1 MACALTQGFVLDC
14 KESVGGIKSVRFVEF
29 DNVASIAYAA
39 GVATLTMVASKKF
52 WKYAQVR
59 ETSSFTETITANVQN
74 GTIFYSQELTVILNK
89 LAAATRNEILLL
101 AQNTL
106 VAVAKDNNGKFWYL
120 GKTRGLDLTG
130 GSAGTGTAEGDRSG
144 YTLTFT
150 GAEAALCPEVNST
163 VAGQLTTAGS

>member
-29 DNVASIAYAA
+29 DNVASITYAA

-74 GTIFYSQELTVILNK
+74 GTIFYQQELTVILNK

-101 AQNTL
+101 AKNRL
-106 VAVAKDNNGKFWYL
+106 MAIVEDMNGSFWLL
-120 GKTRGLDLTG
+120 GSKNGLDITG
-130 GSAGTGTAEGDRSG
+130 GNSATGTASGDRNG
-144 YTLTFT
+144 YTLTFQAMEADPMWSVSS
-150 GAEAALCPEVNST
+150 GAISAITN
-163 VAGQLTTAGS
+163 

>member
-74 GTIFYSQELTVILNK
+74 GTIFYQQELTAILNK

-101 AQNTL
+101 AKNRL
-106 VAVAKDNNGKFWYL
+106 MAIVEDMNGAFWLLGAKNGV
-120 GKTRGLDLTG
+120 DITG
-130 GSAGTGTAEGDRSG
+130 GNSATGTASGDRNG
-144 YTLTFT
+144 YTLTFQ
-150 GAEAALCPEVNST
+150 GMEADPMWSVSSAAISAITN
-163 VAGQLTTAGS
+163 

>member
-101 AQNTL
+101 AKNRL
-106 VAVAKDNNGKFWYL
+106 MAIVEDMNGNYWLLGAKN
-120 GKTRGLDLTG
+120 GLDITG
-130 GSAGTGTAEGDRSG
+130 GNSATGTASGDRNG
-144 YTLTFT
+144 YTLTFV
-150 GAEAALCPEVNST
+150 AQEADPMWSVSSAAISS
-163 VAGQLTTAGS
+163 LTN

>member
-29 DNVASIAYAA
+29 DNATATYAA
-39 GVATLTMVASKKF
+39 GVATLTMATGKKF

-101 AQNTL
+101 AKNRL
-106 VAVAKDNNGKFWYL
+106 MAIVEDMNGSFWLLGAKN
-120 GKTRGLDLTG
+120 GLDITG
-130 GSAGTGTAEGDRSG
+130 GNSATGTASGDRNG
-144 YTLTFT
+144 YTLTFQ
-150 GAEAALCPEVNST
+150 AMEADPIWSVLAST
-163 VAGQLTTAGS
+163 ISAITN

>member
-101 AQNTL
+101 AKNRL
-106 VAVAKDNNGKFWYL
+106 MAIVEDMNGNFWLLGAKN
-120 GKTRGLDLTG
+120 GLDITG
-130 GSAGTGTAEGDRSG
+130 GNSATGTASGDRNG
-144 YTLTFT
+144 YTLTFQ
-150 GAEAALCPEVNST
+150 AMEADPIWSVSSASISAITN
-163 VAGQLTTAGS
+163 

>member
-29 DNVASIAYAA
+29 DNVSSITYAA

-101 AQNTL
+101 AKNRL
-106 VAVAKDNNGKFWYL
+106 MAIVEDMNGSFWLLGAKN
-120 GKTRGLDLTG
+120 GLDITG
-130 GSAGTGTAEGDRSG
+130 GNSATGTASGDRNG
-144 YTLTFT
+144 YTLTFQAMEADPMWSVSS
-150 GAEAALCPEVNST
+150 GAISAITN
-163 VAGQLTTAGS
+163 

>member
-14 KESVGGIKSVRFVEF
+14 KESLGGVKSVRFVEF

-39 GVATLTMVASKKF
+39 GVATLTMAAGKKF

-74 GTIFYSQELTVILNK
+74 GTIFYQQEVVVVLNK

-101 AQNTL
+101 AKNRL
-106 VAVAKDNNGKFWYL
+106 MAIVEDMNGAYWLIGAKN
-120 GKTRGLDLTG
+120 GLDITSG
-130 GSAGTGTAEGDRSG
+130 NSATGTASGDRNG
-144 YTLTFT
+144 YSLTFQ
-150 GAEAALCPEVNST
+150 AMEADPMWS
-163 VAGQLTTAGS
+163 VASGTIAAITN

>member
-29 DNVASIAYAA
+29 DNVDEITYAA
-39 GVATLTMVASKKF
+39 GVATITMNAGKKF

-101 AQNTL
+101 AKNRL
-106 VAVAKDNNGKFWYL
+106 MAIVEDMNGSFWLLGAKN
-120 GKTRGLDLTG
+120 GLDITG
-130 GSAGTGTAEGDRSG
+130 GNSATGTASGDRNG
-144 YTLTFT
+144 YTLTFVAQEADPMWSVSS
-150 GAEAALCPEVNST
+150 GAISGITN
-163 VAGQLTTAGS
+163 

>member
-74 GTIFYSQELTVILNK
+74 GTIFYQQELTAILNK

-101 AQNTL
+101 AKNRL
-106 VAVAKDNNGKFWYL
+106 MAIVEDMNGAFWLLGAKNGV
-120 GKTRGLDLTG
+120 DITG
-130 GSAGTGTAEGDRSG
+130 GNSATGTASGDRNG
-144 YTLTFT
+144 YTLTFQ
-150 GAEAALCPEVNST
+150 GMEADPIWSVSSAAISAITN
-163 VAGQLTTAGS
+163 

>member
-29 DNVASIAYAA
+29 DNVASIAYTA

-101 AQNTL
+101 AKNRL
-106 VAVAKDNNGKFWYL
+106 MAIVEDMNGNFWLLGAKN
-120 GKTRGLDLTG
+120 GLDITG
-130 GSAGTGTAEGDRSG
+130 GNSATGTASGDRNG
-144 YTLTFT
+144 YTLTFV
-150 GAEAALCPEVNST
+150 AQEADPMWSVSSAAISALTN
-163 VAGQLTTAGS
+163 

>member
-1 MACALTQGFVLDC
+1 MPCALTQGFILDC

-74 GTIFYSQELTVILNK
+74 GTIFYQQEVTVIINK

-101 AQNTL
+101 AKNRL
-106 VAVAKDNNGKFWYL
+106 MAIVEDMNGAFWLLGAKN
-120 GKTRGLDLTG
+120 GLDITG
-130 GSAGTGTAEGDRSG
+130 GNSATGTASGDRNG
-144 YTLTFT
+144 YTLTFQ
-150 GAEAALCPEVNST
+150 AMEADPMWSVSSAAINAIT
-163 VAGQLTTAGS
+163 N

>member
-59 ETSSFTETITANVQN
+59 ETSSSTETITANVQN
-74 GTIFYSQELTVILNK
+74 GTIFYKQELTVILNK

-101 AQNTL
+101 AKNRL
-106 VAVAKDNNGKFWYL
+106 MAIVEDMNGNFWLLGAKN
-120 GKTRGLDLTG
+120 GLDITG
-130 GSAGTGTAEGDRSG
+130 GNSATGTASGDRNG
-144 YTLTFT
+144 YTLTFQAMEADPMWSVSA
-150 GAEAALCPEVNST
+150 GAISAITN
-163 VAGQLTTAGS
+163 

>member
-59 ETSSFTETITANVQN
+59 ETSSSTETITANVQN
-74 GTIFYSQELTVILNK
+74 GTIFYKQELTVILNK

-101 AQNTL
+101 AKNRL
-106 VAVAKDNNGKFWYL
+106 MAIVEDMNGNFWLLGAKN
-120 GKTRGLDLTG
+120 GLDITG
-130 GSAGTGTAEGDRSG
+130 GNSATGTASGDRNG
-144 YTLTFT
+144 YTLTFE
-150 GAEAALCPEVNST
+150 GMEADPMWS
-163 VAGQLTTAGS
+163 VAASAISAITN

>member
-101 AQNTL
+101 AKNRL
-106 VAVAKDNNGKFWYL
+106 MAIVEDMNGNYWLLGAKN
-120 GKTRGLDLTG
+120 GLDITG
-130 GSAGTGTAEGDRSG
+130 GNSATGTASGDRNG
-144 YTLTFT
+144 YTLTFQAMEADPMWSVSA
-150 GAEAALCPEVNST
+150 GAISAITN
-163 VAGQLTTAGS
+163 

>member
-52 WKYAQVR
+52 WEYAQVR

-74 GTIFYSQELTVILNK
+74 GTIFYSQELSVILNK

-101 AQNTL
+101 AKNRL
-106 VAVAKDNNGKFWYL
+106 MAIVEDMNGNYWLLGAKN
-120 GKTRGLDLTG
+120 GLDITG
-130 GSAGTGTAEGDRSG
+130 GNSATGTASGDRNG
-144 YTLTFT
+144 YTLTFQAMEADPMWSIS
-150 GAEAALCPEVNST
+150 GAVINSIT
-163 VAGQLTTAGS
+163 N

>member
-101 AQNTL
+101 AKNRL
-106 VAVAKDNNGKFWYL
+106 MAIVEDMNGAFWLLGAKN
-120 GKTRGLDLTG
+120 GLDITG
-130 GSAGTGTAEGDRSG
+130 GNSATGTASGDRNG
-144 YTLTFT
+144 YTLTFQAMEADPMWSVSS
-150 GAEAALCPEVNST
+150 GAISAITN
-163 VAGQLTTAGS
+163 

>member
-101 AQNTL
+101 AKNRL
-106 VAVAKDNNGKFWYL
+106 MAIVEDMNGNFWLLGAKN
-120 GKTRGLDLTG
+120 GLDITG
-130 GSAGTGTAEGDRSG
+130 GNSATGTASGDRNG
-144 YTLTFT
+144 YTLTFQAMEADPMWSVSA
-150 GAEAALCPEVNST
+150 GAISAITN
-163 VAGQLTTAGS
+163 

>member
-14 KESVGGIKSVRFVEF
+14 KESLGGVKSVRFVEF

-59 ETSSFTETITANVQN
+59 ETSSTTETITANVQN
-74 GTIFYSQELTVILNK
+74 GTIFYQQELTVILNK

-101 AQNTL
+101 AKNRL
-106 VAVAKDNNGKFWYL
+106 MAIVEDMNGNFWLLGAKN
-120 GKTRGLDLTG
+120 GLDITSG
-130 GSAGTGTAEGDRSG
+130 NSATGTASGDRNG
-144 YTLTFT
+144 YSLTFQAMEADPMWSVSA
-150 GAEAALCPEVNST
+150 GAISALTN
-163 VAGQLTTAGS
+163 

>member
-1 MACALTQGFVLDC
+1 MPCALTQGFILDC

-74 GTIFYSQELTVILNK
+74 GTIFYQQEVTVIINK

-101 AQNTL
+101 AKNRL
-106 VAVAKDNNGKFWYL
+106 MAIVEDMNGSFWLLGAKN
-120 GKTRGLDLTG
+120 GLDITG
-130 GSAGTGTAEGDRSG
+130 GNSATGTASGDRNG
-144 YTLTFT
+144 YTLTFQAMEADPMWSVSS
-150 GAEAALCPEVNST
+150 GAINAITN
-163 VAGQLTTAGS
+163 

>member
-1 MACALTQGFVLDC
+1 MACPLTQGFILDC

-29 DNVASIAYAA
+29 DNVSSIAYAA

-74 GTIFYSQELTVILNK
+74 GTIFYSQELSVILNK

-101 AQNTL
+101 AKNRL
-106 VAVAKDNNGKFWYL
+106 MAIVEDMNGSFWLLGAKN
-120 GKTRGLDLTG
+120 GLDITG
-130 GSAGTGTAEGDRSG
+130 GNSATGTASGDRNG
-144 YTLTFT
+144 YTLTFQ
-150 GAEAALCPEVNST
+150 AMEADPIWSVSSAAISAITN
-163 VAGQLTTAGS
+163 

>member
-101 AQNTL
+101 AKNRL
-106 VAVAKDNNGKFWYL
+106 MAIVEDMNGAFWLLGAKN
-120 GKTRGLDLTG
+120 GLDITG
-130 GSAGTGTAEGDRSG
+130 GNSATGTASGDRNG
-144 YTLTFT
+144 YTLTFS
-150 GAEAALCPEVNST
+150 AMEADPMWSVSSAAISALTN
-163 VAGQLTTAGS
+163 

>member
-101 AQNTL
+101 AKNRL
-106 VAVAKDNNGKFWYL
+106 MAIVEDMNGSYWLLGAKN
-120 GKTRGLDLTG
+120 GLDITG
-130 GSAGTGTAEGDRSG
+130 GNSATGTASGDRNG
-144 YTLTFT
+144 YTLTFQ
-150 GAEAALCPEVNST
+150 AMEADPMWSVS
-163 VAGQLTTAGS
+163 AGSISAITN

>member
-29 DNVASIAYAA
+29 DNVASITYAA

-101 AQNTL
+101 AKNRL
-106 VAVAKDNNGKFWYL
+106 MAIVEDMNGSFWLLGAKN
-120 GKTRGLDLTG
+120 GLDITG
-130 GSAGTGTAEGDRSG
+130 GNSATGTASGDRNG
-144 YTLTFT
+144 YTLTFQAMEADPMWSVSS
-150 GAEAALCPEVNST
+150 GAISAITN
-163 VAGQLTTAGS
+163 